1 VDKVRF
7 VADPANTGQPNS
19 AGRVYINA
27 EQYFEGVP
35 SSVWNYLIGGYQVAN
50 KWLKDRKGRLLTF
63 DELLH
68 YQRIVSALAETIRLQ
83 AEIDAAIP
91 VWPMQ

>member
-1 VDKVRF
+1 VND
-7 VADPANTGQPNS
+7 
-19 AGRVYINA
+19 
-27 EQYFEGVP
+27 EQYFDGVP
-35 SSVWNYLIGGYQVAN
+35 VSVWEYQIGGYQVAN

-83 AEIDAAIP
+83 AEIDAAIA